1 MKRLPA
7 LLLLLCAAFSAQAQR
22 LRFAVVT
29 DTHIGREH
37 AAENLKAAIRS
48 IDADDSVRFVLLL
61 GDISHDGTPK
71 GHRKARRLLARLRK
85 PLYLTTGNHA
95 AKRPERYSSFLRTF
109 GTDRFCF
116 DCEGVRFI
124 GITTGPFEPNRHA
137 TLPGEEVRWL
147 AERCAVPQPTIVAA
161 HHTPELVAG
170 GSAVFDGCD
179 TSQIVLWLAGHLH
192 VNKIQETSPGPSVVN
207 ISTLDG
213 GRYNLFDIDGG
224 RLRVTTVDPR
234 TGSRTAWHSAELN
247 IKTDNR

>member
-71 GHRKARRLLARLRK
+71 GHRKARRLLARLRN
-85 PLYLTTGNHA
+85 PLYLTTGNHD

-137 TLPGEEVRWL
+137 ARRGGP
-147 AERCAVPQPTIVAA
+147 
-161 HHTPELVAG
+161 VAG
-170 GSAVFDGCD
+170 RTMRHPAADGRRRPPHAGPD
-179 TSQIVLWLAGHLH
+179 RRRQRRFRRLRHLSDRALAGRPPAR
-192 VNKIQETSPGPSVVN
+192 Q
-207 ISTLDG
+207 
-213 GRYNLFDIDGG
+213 
-224 RLRVTTVDPR
+224 
-234 TGSRTAWHSAELN
+234 
-247 IKTDNR
+247 

>member
-85 PLYLTTGNHA
+85 PLYLTTGNHD

-137 TLPGEEVRWL
+137 TLPGEEIRWL
-147 AERCAVPQPTIVAA
+147 AERCAVPQPTGVAA
-161 HHTPELVAG
+161 HHTCLLY
-170 GSAVFDGCD
+170 
-179 TSQIVLWLAGHLH
+179 Q
-192 VNKIQETSPGPSVVN
+192 SPS
-207 ISTLDG
+207 
-213 GRYNLFDIDGG
+213 
-224 RLRVTTVDPR
+224 PR
-234 TGSRTAWHSAELN
+234 
-247 IKTDNR
+247 D

>member
-85 PLYLTTGNHA
+85 PLYLTTGNHD

-137 TLPGEEVRWL
+137 TLPGFNSL
-147 AERCAVPQPTIVAA
+147 
-161 HHTPELVAG
+161 
-170 GSAVFDGCD
+170 
-179 TSQIVLWLAGHLH
+179 
-192 VNKIQETSPGPSVVN
+192 
-207 ISTLDG
+207 
-213 GRYNLFDIDGG
+213 
-224 RLRVTTVDPR
+224 
-234 TGSRTAWHSAELN
+234 
-247 IKTDNR
+247 

>member
-1 MKRLPA
+1 M
-7 LLLLLCAAFSAQAQR
+7 
-22 LRFAVVT
+22 VT

-71 GHRKARRLLARLRK
+71 KGGAPQGPRLLASSA
-85 PLYLTTGNHA
+85 PLYLSHGNHD

-137 TLPGEEVRWL
+137 T
-147 AERCAVPQPTIVAA
+147 RCPAKRSVAGRNDA
-161 HHTPELVAG
+161 PSRSRRSSPPHHTPELVAG
-170 GSAVFDGCD
+170 SSAVFDGCD

-224 RLRVTTVDPR
+224 RLRVDRRSADRQPDRMALRR
-234 TGSRTAWHSAELN
+234 TEHQ
-247 IKTDNR
+247 TDNR

>member
-85 PLYLTTGNHA
+85 PLYLTTGNHD

-147 AERCAVPQPTIVAA
+147 AERCPSRSRRSSPPTIRR
-161 HHTPELVAG
+161 
-170 GSAVFDGCD
+170 S
-179 TSQIVLWLAGHLH
+179 
-192 VNKIQETSPGPSVVN
+192 
-207 ISTLDG
+207 
-213 GRYNLFDIDGG
+213 
-224 RLRVTTVDPR
+224 
-234 TGSRTAWHSAELN
+234 
-247 IKTDNR
+247 